1 MPFWNL
7 SYAQTTVII
16 NSDVHPIF
24 GKDEEASL
32 LLFYVCGRVRSEPSE
47 ELERVRYSFTIV
59 LCVVVVVVVVVVY
72 GGGSGGGVWWWWCVW
87 WWCMLMMVVVE
98 GGGI

>member
-7 SYAQTTVII
+7 SYAQTTVTI
-16 NSDVHPIF
+16 NSDVNPMF

-72 GGGSGGGVWWWWCVW
+72 GGGGVCGGGGVW
-87 WWCMLMMVVVE
+87 
-98 GGGI
+98 